1 MYYDLLAK
9 INNASQARKEIFLTP
24 FSRMDFAI
32 AKILVRAKYLK
43 DASKRTINKK
53 NCIEIKLAYE
63 DKNPVLNGYKIWSKP
78 SRHLYHTYRE
88 LKPVKN
94 GYGVSILS
102 TPKGVMTGGE
112 AKRNKVGGEYL
123 FEIW

>member
-9 INNASQARKEIFLTP
+9 IKNASQAKKETFLTP

-43 DASKRTINKK
+43 DASKRTINRK
-53 NCIEIKLAYE
+53 NFIEVKLAYE
-63 DKNPVLNGYKIWSKP
+63 DKNPALNDFRIWSKP
-78 SRHLYHTYRE
+78 SRHLYRTYRE

-123 FEIW
+123 FEVW